1 MKVASISSFIALV
14 LFGAAVQHTQADDDT
29 CNLTVVN
36 LAYDGLTVSSFNQ
49 YDGSCFVDYES
60 IIMNNEGA
68 GTYPLLVLV
77 LSCRRV

>member
-14 LFGAAVQHTQADDDT
+14 LFGAAVQHTQAEDDT

-49 YDGSCFVDYES
+49 YDGSCLVDYES
-60 IIMNNEGA
+60 IMNNEGD
-68 GTYPLLVLV
+68 GTYLLLVLV
-77 LSCRRV
+77 LACRRV